1 MRKRGLTM
9 ALLLALPFAAEATG
23 APPPGAQPDTPPAG
37 KTRSPAAT
45 PSSQAAPRRLGTI
58 YVTGE
63 SRGYATRADYHTRDA
78 DLGPLG
84 TRSIKDTPM
93 SVTVLPEA
101 LLVNQQIK
109 TVNDALRNLP
119 SVTIRDQQGMEVSRP
134 QSRGFVSSIDQNT
147 RIDGMNVIGTTA
159 IPAENL
165 SGIQVLNGL
174 AGSLYGPETP
184 AGVFNYVLKRPT
196 AEPLARLV
204 ESYDS
209 QGIFTEQVDLGG
221 PAGAQGSPLG
231 YRLNAVH
238 GEGEGYVDGSRTNRT
253 LLSGALDY
261 RINGSTV
268 VETNFSHYETNVTGL
283 PGSVVYF
290 GKSGSTL
297 LPRALDPTTPGLG
310 QRGAGTDLRSD
321 MALAKLKHDFG
332 NGWSFEIGAL
342 YENAIRNLW
351 GITNTFTNDA
361 GDYKVTRNFNAIP
374 RYTILSNTARLSGH
388 FRLFG
393 TENDLSIGSNGF
405 SDMRYS
411 YRNSISVPLGGGNI
425 ANPVLFPPVATP
437 ANGGRYRSGILRE
450 QSLVVGD
457 TMHFNDQ
464 WAAQAVFSASWLLS
478 QGFDKAGATTSSQS
492 SDGQVSP
499 TLSVIYTPTGA
510 LTAYATWARSV
521 EPGDQ
526 APTGTANA
534 HAFLSPYHDKQYETG
549 VKYAVSDHLLLTAA
563 AFYMTRPL
571 AQTDAASNVFAVV
584 GMQRN
589 RGVELFAQGD
599 LAPSLSLL
607 GGITWV
613 DARVEG
619 SQVPDGNDKLVVG
632 VPEVKTDLSLD
643 YHPAFFHGFAL
654 TGGVHFQSRRAATN
668 TNNSFAP
675 AFTTLDLGARYTT
688 LVGNHAF
695 TARAGVVNL
704 TDRHYFSAI
713 ADGNI
718 VGSPGSNT
726 AYYGAPR
733 TYMVSAE
740 LDL

>member
-1 MRKRGLTM
+1 MKKCGLTV
-9 ALLLALPFAAEATG
+9 ALMLALPLAAEA
-23 APPPGAQPDTPPAG
+23 AGAQPLDTQQD
-37 KTRSPAAT
+37 TSPANNDQPGTAT
-45 PSSQAAPRRLGTI
+45 SPGQATPRRLGTI

-63 SRGYATRADYHTRDA
+63 RGYATRAEYHTKVV

-84 TRSIKDTPM
+84 TQSIQDTPM
-93 SVTVLPEA
+93 SVTVLPES

-119 SVTIRDQQGMEVSRP
+119 SVTIRDQQGLEVSRP
-134 QSRGFVSSIDQNT
+134 QSRGFVSTIDQNT

-184 AGVFNYVLKRPT
+184 AGVFNYILKRPT
-196 AEPLARLV
+196 AEPLVRLI

-209 QGIFTEQVDLGG
+209 HSIFTEQLDLGG
-221 PAGAQGSPLG
+221 PAGAQRSPLG
-231 YRLNAVH
+231 YRLTAVH
-238 GEGEGYVDGSRTNRT
+238 GEGDGYVDGSNTNRT
-253 LLSGALDY
+253 LVSGALDY
-261 RINGSTV
+261 RINDRTV
-268 VETNFSHYETNVTGL
+268 VETNFSHYDTNVTGL

-290 GKSGSTL
+290 GKSGSTV

-310 QRGAGTDLRSD
+310 QPGAGTDLRSD

-332 NGWSFEIGAL
+332 NGWNFEIGAL

-361 GDYKVTRNFNAIP
+361 GDYTVTKNFNAIP
-374 RYTILSNTARLSGH
+374 RYTILSNTARLNGH
-388 FRLFG
+388 FSLAG
-393 TENDLSIGSNGF
+393 MQNDLSIGTNGF

-411 YRNSISVPLGGGNI
+411 YRNSIAVPLGSGNI
-425 ANPVLFPPVATP
+425 ADPVIFPPVATP
-437 ANGGRYRSGILRE
+437 ANGGRYRSGTLQE
-450 QSLVVGD
+450 QSLVLGD
-457 TMHFNDQ
+457 TLHFNDQ
-464 WAAQAVFSASWLLS
+464 WAAQAVLSASWLLS
-478 QGFDKAGATTSSQS
+478 RGFNKSGATTKSQS

-499 TLSVIYTPTGA
+499 KLSLIYTPTGA

-526 APTGTANA
+526 APAGTANA
-534 HAFLSPYHDKQYETG
+534 NEFLAPYHDKQYETG

-584 GMQRN
+584 GIQRN

-607 GGITWV
+607 GGITYV

-619 SQVPDGNDKLVVG
+619 SQVPDGNDKLIVG
-632 VPEVKTDLSLD
+632 VPKVKTDLSLD

-675 AFTTLDLGARYTT
+675 AFTTFDLGARYTT
-688 LVGNHAF
+688 MVGRHAF

>member
-1 MRKRGLTM
+1 MKKRCLTM
-9 ALLLALPFAAEATG
+9 ALLLALPFATEAAAVPSADAAG
-23 APPPGAQPDTPPAG
+23 DALAQAGQANPPA
-37 KTRSPAAT
+37 TPASDQRT
-45 PSSQAAPRRLGTI
+45 PRRLGTI
-58 YVTGE
+58 YVKGE
-63 SRGYATRADYHTRDA
+63 QGYAVRADYHTKNV

-93 SVTVLPEA
+93 SVTVLPGS

-134 QSRGFVSSIDQNT
+134 QSRGFVSTIDQNT

-165 SGIQVLNGL
+165 GSIQVLNGL

-196 AEPLARLV
+196 AEPLARFIAN
-204 ESYDS
+204 YDS
-209 QGIFTEQVDLGG
+209 QSIFTAQIDLGG
-221 PAGAQGSPLG
+221 PAGQQGSPLG
-231 YRLNAVH
+231 YRLDAVH
-238 GEGEGYVDGSRTNRT
+238 GEGEGYADGSRSNRT

-261 RINGSTV
+261 RINASTV
-268 VETNFSHYETNVTGL
+268 VETNFSHYDTHVTGL

-290 GKSGSTL
+290 GQSGSTV

-321 MALAKLKHDFG
+321 MALAKVKHDFG
-332 NGWSFEIGAL
+332 NGWTFEVGAL

-351 GITNTFTNDA
+351 GITNTFTNDV
-361 GDYKVTRNFNAIP
+361 GDYKVTKNFNAIP
-374 RYTILSNTARLSGH
+374 RYTILSNTARLNGH

-393 TENDLSIGSNGF
+393 TDNDLSIGSNGF

-411 YRNSISVPLGGGNI
+411 YRNSIAVPLGGGNI
-425 ANPVLFPPVATP
+425 ADPVLFPPVATP

-450 QSLVVGD
+450 QSLVLGD

-464 WAAQAVFSASWLLS
+464 WAAQAVVSASWLLS
-478 QGFDKAGATTSSQS
+478 QGFNKSGATTKSQS
-492 SDGQVSP
+492 SDGQISP

-526 APTGTANA
+526 APAGTANA
-534 HAFLSPYHDKQYETG
+534 NTFLSPYHDKQYETG
-549 VKYAVSDHLLLTAA
+549 VKYAVSNHLLLTAA

-584 GMQRN
+584 GTQRN
-589 RGVELFAQGD
+589 RGVELFAQGE
-599 LAPSLSLL
+599 LAPGLSAL
-607 GGITWV
+607 GGITYV
-613 DARVEG
+613 DPRVEG
-619 SQVPDGNDKLVVG
+619 SQVPGGNDKLVVG
-632 VPEVKTDLSLD
+632 VPKAKADLSLD
-643 YHPAFFHGFAL
+643 YHPAFWHGVAL
-654 TGGVHFQSRRAATN
+654 TGAAHFQSRRAAAN

-675 AFTTLDLGARYTT
+675 AFATFDLGARYTT
-688 LVGNHAF
+688 LLGQHAF
-695 TARAGVVNL
+695 TVRAGVVNV

-733 TYMVSAE
+733 TYMASAE